1 MLEDNTFMYF
11 SCQASDNIQIQKVKE
26 RKKNMFVMELFCK
39 CFFWADV
46 AGCHCK

>member
-26 RKKNMFVMELFCK
+26 KKHMVVTELFCK